1 MTDRL
6 FTITGNY
13 ESSSHDIYS
22 VNLRDD
28 LSKKNI
34 PMLRGQ
40 FLVVRC
46 YAHILN
52 AAASDV
58 TASVQSVTY
67 KIRES
72 IKFTKSCT
80 SHEQQF
86 TNIIQQLQIQSNKT
100 LCLDIK
106 AQWNT
111 TYLMLLAALDYKQA
125 FTMLEKSNDN
135 YNQSMSAVD

>member
-1 MTDRL
+1 MHRKMLNFVMAPWPCSENAVSEAISRSLPQWNMTDRL

-22 VNLRDD
+22 VNLRND

-72 IKFTKSCT
+72 IKFIKSCT

-86 TNIIQQLQIQSNKT
+86 TDIIQQLQIQSNKT

-106 AQWNT
+106 A
-111 TYLMLLAALDYKQA
+111 
-125 FTMLEKSNDN
+125 
-135 YNQSMSAVD
+135 